1 MRDYLLRFD
10 GEDEAIA
17 ALPELRVT
25 PPSLSGSPLPE
36 CWADTAMPVALVTAD
51 AVYGEPVDMVPVIIS
66 PRVTLPGFFL
76 LTTEAGQVGQVAV
89 IERESGRILSGD
101 ESLAGCRLS
110 VVWAGGEPVLRPLE
124 E

>member
-1 MRDYLLRFD
+1 MIDYLLRFPSR
-10 GEDEAIA
+10 AAAMA
-17 ALPELRVT
+17 ALAEHQDSESGELSDDLLLVSIVTEEAEYRMQDSGMYEVVSPERRRAGFHVLT
-25 PPSLSGSPLPE
+25 PLE
-36 CWADTAMPVALVTAD
+36 D
-51 AVYGEPVDMVPVIIS
+51 
-66 PRVTLPGFFL
+66 
-76 LTTEAGQVGQVAV
+76 QVGQVAV